1 MIVIM
6 TTYDYYSDR
15 LPTWEIRKL
24 MNILEIRSPFG
35 KEQAAV
41 KMIYLNGVRLFWLI
55 FVRTDNTISAVGSLV
70 LT

>member
-1 MIVIM
+1 
-6 TTYDYYSDR
+6 
-15 LPTWEIRKL
+15 

-55 FVRTDNTISAVGSLV
+55 FLRTDDTISAVGSISSNLTYFRTLNLV
-70 LT
+70 IQS